1 MNILLIGNG
10 FDLAHHLPTKYP
22 DFLEF
27 VKVIKQILKICNGE
41 DIGDIDWGNIN
52 VQVKELIK
60 PNMGNVRNNLFSQ
73 SEMWNDLI
81 GNNVWIEYFLQC
93 DSFLKENWI
102 DFESEISR
110 IIKIID
116 NDIHKNGG
124 LNAVVRSIS
133 EDFLANYFL
142 DNLDER
148 IQKRRDEL
156 FKKYENIPV
165 GEQSRYV
172 EQYEEAHPILPLKE
186 EITYGDLIRILEDD
200 LNKLIRALEIYICE
214 YVEKID
220 IIEKSP
226 DIDKEEI
233 DFILSFNYTHI
244 FSKLYSVSSQ
254 SKKEVADPFDYLHG
268 EAKINNTVETNNMV
282 LGIDEYLPEER
293 KNTEIEFIDFKKFYQ
308 RIFKGTG
315 CKYKK
320 WLEIIQKD
328 YLEYIQRQIDT
339 DSKRYILD
347 KMQATMHYYA
357 MQAIKR
363 QSLKKHNLYI
373 FGHSL
378 DVTDKDILRD
388 LILNDNVYTTIY
400 YPDKKELGRKIANLV
415 KVIGQD
421 ELIRR
426 TGGSTKTIEFK
437 LQQPM
442 VSIYKL

>member
-10 FDLAHHLPTKYP
+10 FDLAHGLPTKYT

-27 VKVIKQILKICNGE
+27 VKMIKIIKEKNIFNDGFAISDAGCNVDNGKLHQDIRLTILNKANDNKLE
-41 DIGDIDWGNIN
+41 GDS
-52 VQVKELIK
+52 KELIDCI
-60 PNMGNVRNNLFSQ
+60 NHN
-73 SEMWNDLI
+73 I
-81 GNNVWIEYFLQC
+81 WIEYFLQC

-116 NDIHKNGG
+116 NDIHRNGG
-124 LNAVVRSIS
+124 LEAVVRNIS
-133 EDFLANYFL
+133 EDFFASYFL

-148 IQKRRDEL
+148 IQERRDEL

-268 EAKINNTVETNNMV
+268 EAKINNTVEINNMV
-282 LGIDEYLPEER
+282 LGIDEYLPKKRRNRE
-293 KNTEIEFIDFKKFYQ
+293 TEFIAFKKFYQ
-308 RIFKGTG
+308 RIYKQTG
-315 CKYKK
+315 SEYKR
-320 WLEIIQKD
+320 WVEIIKN
-328 YLEYIQRQIDT
+328 
-339 DSKRYILD
+339 
-347 KMQATMHYYA
+347 KMQEIDDK
-357 MQAIKR
+357 IKNQYPVQIPYNKIPNKCR
-363 QSLKKHNLYI
+363 NQLFI

-378 DVTDKDILRD
+378 DITDKDILREM
-388 LILNDNVYTTIY
+388 ILNDNVYTTIY

-426 TGGSTKTIEFK
+426 TGGNTKTIKFVPQK
-437 LQQPM
+437 PM
-442 VSIYKL
+442 EKIKHS

>member
-10 FDLAHHLPTKYP
+10 FDLAHGLPTKYT

-27 VKVIKQILKICNGE
+27 VKMIKIIKEKNIFNDGFAISDAGCNVDNGKLHQDIRLTILNKANDNKLE
-41 DIGDIDWGNIN
+41 GDS
-52 VQVKELIK
+52 KELIDCI
-60 PNMGNVRNNLFSQ
+60 NHN
-73 SEMWNDLI
+73 I
-81 GNNVWIEYFLQC
+81 WIEYFLQC

-116 NDIHKNGG
+116 NDIHRNGG
-124 LNAVVRSIS
+124 LEAVVRNIS
-133 EDFLANYFL
+133 EDFFASYFL

-148 IQKRRDEL
+148 IQERRDEL

-268 EAKINNTVETNNMV
+268 EAKINNTVEINNMV
-282 LGIDEYLPEER
+282 LGIDEYLPKKRRNRE
-293 KNTEIEFIDFKKFYQ
+293 TEFIAFKKFYQ
-308 RIFKGTG
+308 RIYKQTG
-315 CKYKK
+315 SEYKR
-320 WLEIIQKD
+320 WVEIIKN
-328 YLEYIQRQIDT
+328 
-339 DSKRYILD
+339 
-347 KMQATMHYYA
+347 KMQEIDDK
-357 MQAIKR
+357 IKNQYPVQIPYNKIPNKCR
-363 QSLKKHNLYI
+363 NQLFI

-378 DVTDKDILRD
+378 DITDKDILREM
-388 LILNDNVYTTIY
+388 ILNDNVYTTIY

-426 TGGSTKTIEFK
+426 TGGNTKTIKFVPQK
-437 LQQPM
+437 PM
-442 VSIYKL
+442 EKIKDS

>member
-10 FDLAHHLPTKYP
+10 FDLAHGLPTKYT

-27 VKVIKQILKICNGE
+27 VKMIKIIKEKNIFNDGFAISDAGCNVDNGKLHQDIRLTILNKANDNKLE
-41 DIGDIDWGNIN
+41 GDS
-52 VQVKELIK
+52 KELIDCI
-60 PNMGNVRNNLFSQ
+60 NHN
-73 SEMWNDLI
+73 I
-81 GNNVWIEYFLQC
+81 WIEYFLQC

-116 NDIHKNGG
+116 NDIHSNGG
-124 LNAVVRSIS
+124 LEAVVRNIS
-133 EDFLANYFL
+133 EDFFASYFL

-148 IQKRRDEL
+148 IQMRDEVA
-156 FKKYENIPV
+156 FIKYAGLPG
-165 GEQSRYV
+165 GEQSKYI
-172 EQYEEAHPILPLKE
+172 EQYRQDNPVEPLKE
-186 EITYGDLIRILEDD
+186 EITYGNLISILEDD
-200 LNKLIRALEIYICE
+200 LNKLTRALEIYICE

-282 LGIDEYLPEER
+282 LGIDEYLPKKRRNRE
-293 KNTEIEFIDFKKFYQ
+293 TEFIAFKKFYQ
-308 RIFKGTG
+308 RIYKQTG
-315 CKYKK
+315 SEYKR
-320 WLEIIQKD
+320 WVEIIKN
-328 YLEYIQRQIDT
+328 
-339 DSKRYILD
+339 
-347 KMQATMHYYA
+347 KMQEIDDK
-357 MQAIKR
+357 IKNQYPVQIPYNKIPNKCR
-363 QSLKKHNLYI
+363 NQLFI

-378 DVTDKDILRD
+378 DITDKDILREM
-388 LILNDNVYTTIY
+388 ILNDNVYTTIY

-426 TGGSTKTIEFK
+426 TGRNTKTIKFVPQK
-437 LQQPM
+437 PM
-442 VSIYKL
+442 EKIKHS

>member
-10 FDLAHHLPTKYP
+10 FDLAHGLPTKYT

-27 VKVIKQILKICNGE
+27 VKMIKIIKEKNIFNDGFAISDAGCNVDNGKLHQDIRLTILNKANDNKLE
-41 DIGDIDWGNIN
+41 GDS
-52 VQVKELIK
+52 KELIDCI
-60 PNMGNVRNNLFSQ
+60 NHN
-73 SEMWNDLI
+73 I
-81 GNNVWIEYFLQC
+81 WIEYFLQC
-93 DSFLKENWI
+93 DSFLKQNWI
-102 DFESEISR
+102 DFESEICR
-110 IIKIID
+110 IIKIVD
-116 NDIHKNGG
+116 NDIHRNGG
-124 LNAVVRSIS
+124 LEAVVRNIS
-133 EDFLANYFL
+133 EDFFASYFL

-148 IQKRRDEL
+148 IQERRDEL

-268 EAKINNTVETNNMV
+268 EAKINNTVEINNMV
-282 LGIDEYLPEER
+282 LGIDEYLPKKRRNRE
-293 KNTEIEFIDFKKFYQ
+293 TEFIAFKKFYQ
-308 RIFKGTG
+308 RIYKQTG
-315 CKYKK
+315 SEYKR
-320 WLEIIQKD
+320 WVEIIKN
-328 YLEYIQRQIDT
+328 
-339 DSKRYILD
+339 
-347 KMQATMHYYA
+347 KMQEIDDK
-357 MQAIKR
+357 IKNQYPVQIPYNKIPNKCR
-363 QSLKKHNLYI
+363 NQLFI

-378 DVTDKDILRD
+378 DITDKDILREM
-388 LILNDNVYTTIY
+388 ILNDNVYTTIY

-426 TGGSTKTIEFK
+426 TGGNTKTIKFVPQK
-437 LQQPM
+437 PM
-442 VSIYKL
+442 EKIKDS

>member
-41 DIGDIDWGNIN
+41 DMGDIDWGNIN

-116 NDIHKNGG
+116 NDIHSNGG
-124 LNAVVRSIS
+124 LDTVVRNIS
-133 EDFLANYFL
+133 EDFFANYFL

-148 IQKRRDEL
+148 IQMRDEAA
-156 FKKYENIPV
+156 FIKYAGLPV
-165 GEQSRYV
+165 GEQPKYV
-172 EQYEEAHPILPLKE
+172 EQYRQDNPVESLKE
-186 EITYGDLIRILEDD
+186 EITYGNLIEILEED
-200 LNKLIRALEIYICE
+200 LNKLIRALEIYMCE

-254 SKKEVADPFDYLHG
+254 SKKEITDPFDYLHG
-268 EAKINNTVETNNMV
+268 EAKINNTIETNNMV
-282 LGIDEYLPEER
+282 LGIDEYLPKKR
-293 KNTEIEFIDFKKFYQ
+293 KNEETEFIAFKKFYQ
-308 RIFKGTG
+308 RI
-315 CKYKK
+315 YKQAGNEYK
-320 WLEIIQKD
+320 RWVEIIKNHMQEIDDKIKKQ
-328 YLEYIQRQIDT
+328 YPVQIPYN
-339 DSKRYILD
+339 KIPNKCRNQLF
-347 KMQATMHYYA
+347 
-357 MQAIKR
+357 
-363 QSLKKHNLYI
+363 I

-378 DVTDKDILRD
+378 DITDKDVLREM
-388 LILNDNVYTTIY
+388 ILNDNVYTTIY

-426 TGGSTKTIEFK
+426 TGGNTKTIQFV
-437 LQQPM
+437 LQKPM
-442 VSIYKL
+442 EKIKDS

>member
-41 DIGDIDWGNIN
+41 DMGDIDWGNIN

-116 NDIHKNGG
+116 NDIHRNGG
-124 LNAVVRSIS
+124 LDTVVRNIS
-133 EDFLANYFL
+133 EDFFANYFL

-148 IQKRRDEL
+148 IQMRDEAA
-156 FKKYENIPV
+156 FNKYAGLPV
-165 GEQSRYV
+165 GEQSKYA
-172 EQYEEAHPILPLKE
+172 EQYRQDNPVEPLKE
-186 EITYGDLIRILEDD
+186 EITYGNLISILEDD

-226 DIDKEEI
+226 NIDKEEI

-244 FSKLYSVSSQ
+244 FSKLYNVSSQ
-254 SKKEVADPFDYLHG
+254 SKKEIADPFDYLHG
-268 EAKINNTVETNNMV
+268 EAKINNTIETNNMV
-282 LGIDEYLPEER
+282 LGIDEYLSQKRRNKE
-293 KNTEIEFIDFKKFYQ
+293 TEFIAFKKFYQ
-308 RIFKGTG
+308 RIYKQTG
-315 CKYKK
+315 SEYKR
-320 WLEIIQKD
+320 WIEIIKNQ
-328 YLEYIQRQIDT
+328 IQEIDDKIKKQYPVQIPYN
-339 DSKRYILD
+339 KIPNKCRNQLF
-347 KMQATMHYYA
+347 
-357 MQAIKR
+357 
-363 QSLKKHNLYI
+363 I

-378 DVTDKDILRD
+378 DITDKDVLREM
-388 LILNDNVYTTIY
+388 ILNDNVYTTIY

-426 TGGSTKTIEFK
+426 TVCK
-437 LQQPM
+437 
-442 VSIYKL
+442 

>member
-10 FDLAHHLPTKYP
+10 FDLAHGLPTKYT

-27 VKVIKQILKICNGE
+27 VKMIKIIKEKNIFNDGFAISDAGCNVDNGKLHQDIRLTILNKANDNKLE
-41 DIGDIDWGNIN
+41 GDS
-52 VQVKELIK
+52 KELIDCI
-60 PNMGNVRNNLFSQ
+60 NHN
-73 SEMWNDLI
+73 I
-81 GNNVWIEYFLQC
+81 WIEYFLQC

-268 EAKINNTVETNNMV
+268 EAKINNTVEINNMV
-282 LGIDEYLPEER
+282 LGIDEYLPKKRRNRE
-293 KNTEIEFIDFKKFYQ
+293 TEFIAFKKFYQ
-308 RIFKGTG
+308 RIYKQTG
-315 CKYKK
+315 SEYKR
-320 WLEIIQKD
+320 WVEIIKN
-328 YLEYIQRQIDT
+328 
-339 DSKRYILD
+339 
-347 KMQATMHYYA
+347 KMQEIDDK
-357 MQAIKR
+357 IKNQYPVQIPYNKIPNKCR
-363 QSLKKHNLYI
+363 NQLFI

-378 DVTDKDILRD
+378 DITDKDILREM
-388 LILNDNVYTTIY
+388 ILNDNVYTTIY

-426 TGGSTKTIEFK
+426 TGGNTKTIKFVPQK
-437 LQQPM
+437 PM
-442 VSIYKL
+442 EKIKDS

>member
-116 NDIHKNGG
+116 NDIHSNGG
-124 LNAVVRSIS
+124 LDTVVRNIS
-133 EDFLANYFL
+133 EDFFANYFL

-148 IQKRRDEL
+148 IQMRDEAA
-156 FKKYENIPV
+156 FIKYAGLPV
-165 GEQSRYV
+165 GEQSKYI
-172 EQYEEAHPILPLKE
+172 EQYRQDNPVEPLKE
-186 EITYGDLIRILEDD
+186 DITYGNLISMLEDD
-200 LNKLIRALEIYICE
+200 LNKLTRALEIYICE

-268 EAKINNTVETNNMV
+268 EARINNTIETNNMV
-282 LGIDEYLPEER
+282 LGIDEYLPKKR
-293 KNTEIEFIDFKKFYQ
+293 KNEETEFIAFKKFYQ
-308 RIFKGTG
+308 RIYKQTG
-315 CKYKK
+315 NEYKR
-320 WLEIIQKD
+320 WVEIIKNHMQEIDDKIKKQ
-328 YLEYIQRQIDT
+328 YPVQIPYN
-339 DSKRYILD
+339 KIPNKCRNQLF
-347 KMQATMHYYA
+347 
-357 MQAIKR
+357 
-363 QSLKKHNLYI
+363 I

-378 DVTDKDILRD
+378 DITDKDVLREM
-388 LILNDNVYTTIY
+388 ILNDNVYTTIY

-426 TGGSTKTIEFK
+426 TGGNTKTIQFV
-437 LQQPM
+437 LQKPM
-442 VSIYKL
+442 EKIKDS

>member
-10 FDLAHHLPTKYP
+10 FDLAHGLPTKYT

-27 VKVIKQILKICNGE
+27 VKMIKIIKEKNIFNDGFAISDAGCNVDNGKLHQDIRLTILNKANNNKLE
-41 DIGDIDWGNIN
+41 GDS
-52 VQVKELIK
+52 KELIDCI
-60 PNMGNVRNNLFSQ
+60 NN
-73 SEMWNDLI
+73 NI
-81 GNNVWIEYFLQC
+81 WIEYFLQC

-116 NDIHKNGG
+116 NDIHSNGG
-124 LNAVVRSIS
+124 LDTVVRNIS
-133 EDFLANYFL
+133 EDFFANYFL

-148 IQKRRDEL
+148 VQMRDEAA
-156 FKKYENIPV
+156 FIKYAGLPV
-165 GEQSRYV
+165 SEQSKYV
-172 EQYEEAHPILPLKE
+172 EQYRQDNPVEPLKE
-186 EITYGDLIRILEDD
+186 EITYDKLIEILEED

-214 YVEKID
+214 YVEKIN

-254 SKKEVADPFDYLHG
+254 SKKEIADPFDYLHG
-268 EAKINNTVETNNMV
+268 EAKINNVIETNNMV
-282 LGIDEYLPEER
+282 LGIDEYLPKKR
-293 KNTEIEFIDFKKFYQ
+293 KNKETEFIAFKKFYQ
-308 RIFKGTG
+308 RIYKQTG
-315 CKYKK
+315 NEYKR
-320 WLEIIQKD
+320 WVEIIKNHMQ
-328 YLEYIQRQIDT
+328 QID
-339 DSKRYILD
+339 D
-347 KMQATMHYYA
+347 K
-357 MQAIKR
+357 IKKQYPVQIPYNKIPNKCR
-363 QSLKKHNLYI
+363 NQLFI

-378 DVTDKDILRD
+378 DITDKDVLREM
-388 LILNDNVYTTIY
+388 ILNDNVYTTIY

-426 TGGSTKTIEFK
+426 TGGNTKTIQFV
-437 LQQPM
+437 LQKPM
-442 VSIYKL
+442 EKIKDS

>member
-10 FDLAHHLPTKYP
+10 FDLAHGLPTKYT

-27 VKVIKQILKICNGE
+27 VKMIKIIKEKNIFNDGFAISDAGCNVDNGKLHQDIRLTILNKANNNKLE
-41 DIGDIDWGNIN
+41 GDS
-52 VQVKELIK
+52 KELIDCI
-60 PNMGNVRNNLFSQ
+60 NHN
-73 SEMWNDLI
+73 I
-81 GNNVWIEYFLQC
+81 WIEYFLQC

-400 YPDKKELGRKIANLV
+400 YPDKKELGRKIA
-415 KVIGQD
+415 KY
-421 ELIRR
+421 E
-426 TGGSTKTIEFK
+426 
-437 LQQPM
+437 
-442 VSIYKL
+442 SIVEPAGCKRA

>member
-41 DIGDIDWGNIN
+41 DMGDIDWGNIN

-116 NDIHKNGG
+116 NDIHRNGG
-124 LNAVVRSIS
+124 LDTVVRNIS
-133 EDFLANYFL
+133 EDFFANYFL

-148 IQKRRDEL
+148 IQMRDEAA
-156 FKKYENIPV
+156 FNKYAGLPV
-165 GEQSRYV
+165 GEQSKYA
-172 EQYEEAHPILPLKE
+172 EQYRQDNPVEPLKE
-186 EITYGDLIRILEDD
+186 EITYGNLISILEDD

-226 DIDKEEI
+226 NIDKEEI

-244 FSKLYSVSSQ
+244 FSKLYNVSSQ
-254 SKKEVADPFDYLHG
+254 SKKEIADPFDYLHG
-268 EAKINNTVETNNMV
+268 EAKINNTIETNNMV
-282 LGIDEYLPEER
+282 LGIDEYLSQKRRNKE
-293 KNTEIEFIDFKKFYQ
+293 TEFIAFKKFYQ
-308 RIFKGTG
+308 RIYKQTG
-315 CKYKK
+315 SEYKR
-320 WLEIIQKD
+320 WIEIIKNQ
-328 YLEYIQRQIDT
+328 IQEIDDKIKKQYPVQIPYN
-339 DSKRYILD
+339 KIPNKCRNQLF
-347 KMQATMHYYA
+347 
-357 MQAIKR
+357 
-363 QSLKKHNLYI
+363 I

-378 DVTDKDILRD
+378 DITDKDVLREM
-388 LILNDNVYTTIY
+388 ILNDNVYTTIY

-426 TGGSTKTIEFK
+426 TGGNTKTIQFV
-437 LQQPM
+437 LQKPM
-442 VSIYKL
+442 EKIKKS

>member
-1 MNILLIGNG
+1 LNILLIGNG

-41 DIGDIDWGNIN
+41 DMGDIDWGNIN

-116 NDIHKNGG
+116 NDIHRNGG
-124 LNAVVRSIS
+124 LDTVVRNIS
-133 EDFLANYFL
+133 EDFFANYFL

-148 IQKRRDEL
+148 IQMRDEAA
-156 FKKYENIPV
+156 FNKYAGLPV
-165 GEQSRYV
+165 GEQSKYA
-172 EQYEEAHPILPLKE
+172 EQYRQDNPVEPLKE
-186 EITYGDLIRILEDD
+186 EITYGNLISILEDD

-226 DIDKEEI
+226 NIDKEEI

-244 FSKLYSVSSQ
+244 FSKLYNVSSQ
-254 SKKEVADPFDYLHG
+254 SKKEIADPFDYLHG
-268 EAKINNTVETNNMV
+268 EAKINNTIETNNMV
-282 LGIDEYLPEER
+282 LGIDEYLSQKRRNKE
-293 KNTEIEFIDFKKFYQ
+293 TEFIAFKKFYQ
-308 RIFKGTG
+308 RIYKQTG
-315 CKYKK
+315 SEYKR
-320 WLEIIQKD
+320 WIEIIKNQ
-328 YLEYIQRQIDT
+328 IQEIDDKIKKQYPVQIPYN
-339 DSKRYILD
+339 KIPNKCRNQLF
-347 KMQATMHYYA
+347 
-357 MQAIKR
+357 
-363 QSLKKHNLYI
+363 I

-378 DVTDKDILRD
+378 DITDKDVLREM
-388 LILNDNVYTTIY
+388 ILNDNVYTTIY

-426 TGGSTKTIEFK
+426 TVCK
-437 LQQPM
+437 
-442 VSIYKL
+442 

>member
-10 FDLAHHLPTKYP
+10 FDLAHGLPTKYT

-27 VKVIKQILKICNGE
+27 VKMIKIIKEKNIFNDGFAISDAGCNVDNGKLHQDIRLTILNKANNNKLE
-41 DIGDIDWGNIN
+41 GDS
-52 VQVKELIK
+52 KELIDCI
-60 PNMGNVRNNLFSQ
+60 NHN
-73 SEMWNDLI
+73 I
-81 GNNVWIEYFLQC
+81 WIEYFLQC

-116 NDIHKNGG
+116 NDIHGNGG
-124 LNAVVRSIS
+124 LEAVVRNIS
-133 EDFLANYFL
+133 EDFFASYFL

-148 IQKRRDEL
+148 IQERRDEL

-186 EITYGDLIRILEDD
+186 EITYGNLISMLEDD
-200 LNKLIRALEIYICE
+200 LNKLTRALEIYICE

-282 LGIDEYLPEER
+282 LGVDEYLPKKRRNRE
-293 KNTEIEFIDFKKFYQ
+293 TEFIAFKKFYQ
-308 RIFKGTG
+308 RIYKQTG
-315 CKYKK
+315 SEYKR
-320 WLEIIQKD
+320 WVEIIKN
-328 YLEYIQRQIDT
+328 
-339 DSKRYILD
+339 
-347 KMQATMHYYA
+347 KMQEIDDK
-357 MQAIKR
+357 IKNQYPVQIPYNKIPNKCR
-363 QSLKKHNLYI
+363 NQLFI

-378 DVTDKDILRD
+378 DITDKDVLREM
-388 LILNDNVYTTIY
+388 ILNDNVYTTIY

-426 TGGSTKTIEFK
+426 TGGNTKTIKFVP
-437 LQQPM
+437 QQPM
-442 VSIYKL
+442 EKIKDS

>member
-10 FDLAHHLPTKYP
+10 FDLAHGLPTKYT

-27 VKVIKQILKICNGE
+27 VKMIKIIKEKNIFNDGFAISDAGCNVDNGKLHQDIRLTILNKANDNKLE
-41 DIGDIDWGNIN
+41 GDS
-52 VQVKELIK
+52 KELIDCI
-60 PNMGNVRNNLFSQ
+60 NHN
-73 SEMWNDLI
+73 I
-81 GNNVWIEYFLQC
+81 WIEYFLQC

-116 NDIHKNGG
+116 NDIHRNGG
-124 LNAVVRSIS
+124 LEAVVRNIS
-133 EDFLANYFL
+133 EDFFASYFL

-148 IQKRRDEL
+148 IQERRDEL

-282 LGIDEYLPEER
+282 LGVDEYLPKKRRNRE
-293 KNTEIEFIDFKKFYQ
+293 TEFIAFKKFYQ
-308 RIFKGTG
+308 RIYKQTG
-315 CKYKK
+315 SEYKR
-320 WLEIIQKD
+320 WVEIIKN
-328 YLEYIQRQIDT
+328 
-339 DSKRYILD
+339 
-347 KMQATMHYYA
+347 KMQEIDDK
-357 MQAIKR
+357 IKNQYPVQIPYNKIPNKCR
-363 QSLKKHNLYI
+363 NQLFI

-378 DVTDKDILRD
+378 DITDKDILREM
-388 LILNDNVYTTIY
+388 ILNDNVYTTIY

-426 TGGSTKTIEFK
+426 TGGNTKTIKFVPQK
-437 LQQPM
+437 PM
-442 VSIYKL
+442 EKIKDS

>member
-10 FDLAHHLPTKYP
+10 FDLAHGLPTKYT

-27 VKVIKQILKICNGE
+27 VKMIKIIKEKNIFNDGFAISDAGCNVDNGKLHQDIRLTILNKANNNKLE
-41 DIGDIDWGNIN
+41 GDS
-52 VQVKELIK
+52 KELIDCI
-60 PNMGNVRNNLFSQ
+60 NHN
-73 SEMWNDLI
+73 I
-81 GNNVWIEYFLQC
+81 WIEYFLQC

-268 EAKINNTVETNNMV
+268 EAKINNVIETNNMV
-282 LGIDEYLPEER
+282 LGIDEYLPKKR
-293 KNTEIEFIDFKKFYQ
+293 KNKETEFIAFKKFYQ
-308 RIFKGTG
+308 RIYKQTG
-315 CKYKK
+315 NEYKR
-320 WLEIIQKD
+320 WVEIIKNHMQ
-328 YLEYIQRQIDT
+328 QID
-339 DSKRYILD
+339 D
-347 KMQATMHYYA
+347 K
-357 MQAIKR
+357 IKKQYPVQIPYNKIPNKCR
-363 QSLKKHNLYI
+363 NQLFI

-378 DVTDKDILRD
+378 DITDKDVLREM
-388 LILNDNVYTTIY
+388 ILNDNVYTTIY

-426 TGGSTKTIEFK
+426 TGGNTKTIQFV
-437 LQQPM
+437 LQKPM
-442 VSIYKL
+442 EKIKDS

>member
-81 GNNVWIEYFLQC
+81 GKNVWIEYFLQC

-116 NDIHKNGG
+116 NDIHSNGG
-124 LNAVVRSIS
+124 LDTVIRNIS
-133 EDFLANYFL
+133 EDFFANYFL

-148 IQKRRDEL
+148 IQMRDEAAFIKCAGL
-156 FKKYENIPV
+156 PV
-165 GEQSRYV
+165 GKQSKYI
-172 EQYEEAHPILPLKE
+172 EQYRQDNPVEPLKE
-186 EITYGDLIRILEDD
+186 EITYGNLISMLEDD
-200 LNKLIRALEIYICE
+200 LNKLTRALEIYICE

-282 LGIDEYLPEER
+282 LGIDEYLPKKRRNRE
-293 KNTEIEFIDFKKFYQ
+293 TEFIAFKKFYQ
-308 RIFKGTG
+308 RIYKQTG
-315 CKYKK
+315 SEYKR
-320 WLEIIQKD
+320 WVEIIKN
-328 YLEYIQRQIDT
+328 
-339 DSKRYILD
+339 
-347 KMQATMHYYA
+347 KMQEIDDK
-357 MQAIKR
+357 IKNQYPVQIPYNKIPNKCR
-363 QSLKKHNLYI
+363 NQLFI

-378 DVTDKDILRD
+378 DITDKDVLREM
-388 LILNDNVYTTIY
+388 ILNDNVYTTIY

-426 TGGSTKTIEFK
+426 TGGNTKTIKFVPQK
-437 LQQPM
+437 PM
-442 VSIYKL
+442 EKIKDS

>member
-10 FDLAHHLPTKYP
+10 FDLAHGLPTKYT

-27 VKVIKQILKICNGE
+27 VKMIKIIKEKNIFNDGFAISDAGCNVDNGKLHQDIRLTILNKANDNKLE
-41 DIGDIDWGNIN
+41 GDS
-52 VQVKELIK
+52 KELIDCI
-60 PNMGNVRNNLFSQ
+60 NHN
-73 SEMWNDLI
+73 I
-81 GNNVWIEYFLQC
+81 WIEYFLQC

-116 NDIHKNGG
+116 NDIHGNGG
-124 LNAVVRSIS
+124 LEAVVRNIS
-133 EDFLANYFL
+133 EDFFASYFL

-148 IQKRRDEL
+148 IQERRDEL

-186 EITYGDLIRILEDD
+186 EITYGNLISMLEDD
-200 LNKLIRALEIYICE
+200 LNKLTRALEIYICE

-282 LGIDEYLPEER
+282 LGVDEYLPKKRRNRE
-293 KNTEIEFIDFKKFYQ
+293 TEFIAFKKFYQ
-308 RIFKGTG
+308 RIYKQTG
-315 CKYKK
+315 SEYKR
-320 WLEIIQKD
+320 WVEIIKN
-328 YLEYIQRQIDT
+328 
-339 DSKRYILD
+339 
-347 KMQATMHYYA
+347 KMQEIDDK
-357 MQAIKR
+357 IKNQYPVQIPYNKIPNKCR
-363 QSLKKHNLYI
+363 NQLFI

-378 DVTDKDILRD
+378 DITDKDVLREM
-388 LILNDNVYTTIY
+388 ILNDNVYTTIY

-426 TGGSTKTIEFK
+426 TGGNTKTIKFVP
-437 LQQPM
+437 QQPM
-442 VSIYKL
+442 EKIKDS

>member
-116 NDIHKNGG
+116 NDIHRNGG
-124 LNAVVRSIS
+124 LEAVVRNIS
-133 EDFLANYFL
+133 EDFFASYFL

-148 IQKRRDEL
+148 IQERRDEL

-268 EAKINNTVETNNMV
+268 EAKINNTVEINNMV
-282 LGIDEYLPEER
+282 LGIDEYLPKKRRNRE
-293 KNTEIEFIDFKKFYQ
+293 TEFIAFKKFYQ
-308 RIFKGTG
+308 RIYKQTG
-315 CKYKK
+315 SEYKR
-320 WLEIIQKD
+320 WVEIIKN
-328 YLEYIQRQIDT
+328 
-339 DSKRYILD
+339 
-347 KMQATMHYYA
+347 KMQEIDDK
-357 MQAIKR
+357 IKNQYPVQIPYNKIPNKCR
-363 QSLKKHNLYI
+363 NQLFI

-378 DVTDKDILRD
+378 DITDKDVLREM
-388 LILNDNVYTTIY
+388 ILNDNVYTTIY

-426 TGGSTKTIEFK
+426 TGGNTKTIQFV
-437 LQQPM
+437 LQKPM
-442 VSIYKL
+442 EKIKDS

>member
-10 FDLAHHLPTKYP
+10 FDLAHGLPTKYT

-27 VKVIKQILKICNGE
+27 VKMIKIIKEKNIFNDGFAISDAECNVDNGKLHQDIRLTILNKANDNKLE
-41 DIGDIDWGNIN
+41 GDS
-52 VQVKELIK
+52 KELIDCI
-60 PNMGNVRNNLFSQ
+60 NHN
-73 SEMWNDLI
+73 I
-81 GNNVWIEYFLQC
+81 WIEYFLQC

-116 NDIHKNGG
+116 NDIHRNGG
-124 LNAVVRSIS
+124 LEAVVRNIS
-133 EDFLANYFL
+133 EDFFASYFL

-148 IQKRRDEL
+148 IQERRDEL

-268 EAKINNTVETNNMV
+268 EAKINNTVEINNMV
-282 LGIDEYLPEER
+282 LGIDEYLPKKRRNRE
-293 KNTEIEFIDFKKFYQ
+293 TEFIAFKKFYQ
-308 RIFKGTG
+308 RIYKQTG
-315 CKYKK
+315 SEYKR
-320 WLEIIQKD
+320 WVEIIKN
-328 YLEYIQRQIDT
+328 
-339 DSKRYILD
+339 
-347 KMQATMHYYA
+347 KMQEIDDK
-357 MQAIKR
+357 IKNQYPVQIPYNKIPNKCR
-363 QSLKKHNLYI
+363 NQLFI

-378 DVTDKDILRD
+378 DITDKDILREM
-388 LILNDNVYTTIY
+388 ILNDNVYTTIY

-426 TGGSTKTIEFK
+426 TGGNTKTIKFVPQK
-437 LQQPM
+437 PM
-442 VSIYKL
+442 EKIKDS

>member
-116 NDIHKNGG
+116 NDIHRNGG
-124 LNAVVRSIS
+124 LEAVVRNIS
-133 EDFLANYFL
+133 EDFFASYFL

-148 IQKRRDEL
+148 IQERRDEL

-226 DIDKEEI
+226 DIDKKEI

-268 EAKINNTVETNNMV
+268 EAKINNTVEINNMV
-282 LGIDEYLPEER
+282 LGIDEYLPKKRRNRE
-293 KNTEIEFIDFKKFYQ
+293 TEFIAFKKFYQ
-308 RIFKGTG
+308 RIYKQTG
-315 CKYKK
+315 SEYKR
-320 WLEIIQKD
+320 WVEIIKN
-328 YLEYIQRQIDT
+328 
-339 DSKRYILD
+339 
-347 KMQATMHYYA
+347 KMQEIDDK
-357 MQAIKR
+357 IKNQYPVQIPYNKIPNKCR
-363 QSLKKHNLYI
+363 NQLFI

-378 DVTDKDILRD
+378 DITDKDVLREM
-388 LILNDNVYTTIY
+388 ILNDNVYTTIY

-426 TGGSTKTIEFK
+426 TGGNTKTIQFV
-437 LQQPM
+437 LQKPM
-442 VSIYKL
+442 EKIKKS

>member
-10 FDLAHHLPTKYP
+10 FDLAHGLPTKYT

-27 VKVIKQILKICNGE
+27 VKMIKIIKEKNIFNDGFAISDAGCNVDNGKLHQDIRLTILNKANNNKLE
-41 DIGDIDWGNIN
+41 GDS
-52 VQVKELIK
+52 KELIDCI
-60 PNMGNVRNNLFSQ
+60 NN
-73 SEMWNDLI
+73 NI
-81 GNNVWIEYFLQC
+81 WIEYFLQC
-93 DSFLKENWI
+93 DSFLKQNWI
-102 DFESEISR
+102 DFESEICR

-124 LNAVVRSIS
+124 LDTVVRNIS
-133 EDFLANYFL
+133 EDFFANYFL

-148 IQKRRDEL
+148 IQMKDEAA
-156 FKKYENIPV
+156 FIKYAGLPV
-165 GEQSRYV
+165 GEQSKYI
-172 EQYEEAHPILPLKE
+172 EQYRQDNPVEPLKE
-186 EITYGDLIRILEDD
+186 EITYGNLISMLEDD
-200 LNKLIRALEIYICE
+200 LNKLTRALEIYICE

-282 LGIDEYLPEER
+282 LGVDEYLPKKRRNRE
-293 KNTEIEFIDFKKFYQ
+293 TEFIAFKKFYQ
-308 RIFKGTG
+308 RIYRQTG
-315 CKYKK
+315 SEYKR
-320 WLEIIQKD
+320 WVEIIKN
-328 YLEYIQRQIDT
+328 
-339 DSKRYILD
+339 
-347 KMQATMHYYA
+347 KMQEIDDK
-357 MQAIKR
+357 IKNQYPVQIPYNKIPNKCR
-363 QSLKKHNLYI
+363 NQLFI

-378 DVTDKDILRD
+378 DITDKDILREM
-388 LILNDNVYTTIY
+388 ILNDNVYTTIY

-426 TGGSTKTIEFK
+426 TGGNTKTIKFVPQK
-437 LQQPM
+437 PM
-442 VSIYKL
+442 EKIKDS

>member
-10 FDLAHHLPTKYP
+10 FDLAHGLPTKYT

-27 VKVIKQILKICNGE
+27 VKMIKIIKEKNIFNDGFAISDAGCNVDNGKLHQDIRLTILNKANDNKLE
-41 DIGDIDWGNIN
+41 GDS
-52 VQVKELIK
+52 KELIDCI
-60 PNMGNVRNNLFSQ
+60 NHN
-73 SEMWNDLI
+73 I
-81 GNNVWIEYFLQC
+81 WIEYFLQC

-116 NDIHKNGG
+116 NDIHRNGG
-124 LNAVVRSIS
+124 LEAVVRNIS
-133 EDFLANYFL
+133 EDFFASYFL

-148 IQKRRDEL
+148 IQERRDEL

-282 LGIDEYLPEER
+282 LGVDEYLPKKRRNRE
-293 KNTEIEFIDFKKFYQ
+293 TEFIAFKKFYQ
-308 RIFKGTG
+308 RIYKQTG
-315 CKYKK
+315 SEYKR
-320 WLEIIQKD
+320 WVEIIKN
-328 YLEYIQRQIDT
+328 
-339 DSKRYILD
+339 
-347 KMQATMHYYA
+347 KMQEIDDK
-357 MQAIKR
+357 IKNQYPVQIPYNKIPNKCR
-363 QSLKKHNLYI
+363 NQLFI

-378 DVTDKDILRD
+378 DITDKDVLREM
-388 LILNDNVYTTIY
+388 ILNDNVYTTIY

-426 TGGSTKTIEFK
+426 TGGNTKTIKFVPQK
-437 LQQPM
+437 PM
-442 VSIYKL
+442 EKIKDS

>member
-116 NDIHKNGG
+116 NDIHSNGG
-124 LNAVVRSIS
+124 LDTVIRNIS
-133 EDFLANYFL
+133 EDFFANYFL
-142 DNLDER
+142 DNLDKR
-148 IQKRRDEL
+148 IQMRDEAA
-156 FKKYENIPV
+156 FIKYAGLPV
-165 GEQSRYV
+165 GEQSKYV
-172 EQYEEAHPILPLKE
+172 EQYRQDNPVEPLKE
-186 EITYGDLIRILEDD
+186 EITYGKLIEILEED
-200 LNKLIRALEIYICE
+200 LHKLIRALEIYICE
-214 YVEKID
+214 YVEKIN

-226 DIDKEEI
+226 DIDEEEI

-244 FSKLYSVSSQ
+244 FSKLYNVSSQ
-254 SKKEVADPFDYLHG
+254 SKKEIADPFDYLHG
-268 EAKINNTVETNNMV
+268 EARINNTIETNNMV
-282 LGIDEYLPEER
+282 LGIDEYLPKKR
-293 KNTEIEFIDFKKFYQ
+293 KNEETEFIAFKKFYQ
-308 RIFKGTG
+308 RIYKQTG
-315 CKYKK
+315 NEYKR
-320 WLEIIQKD
+320 WVEIIKNHMQEIDDKIKKQ
-328 YLEYIQRQIDT
+328 YPVQIPYN
-339 DSKRYILD
+339 KIPNKCRNQLF
-347 KMQATMHYYA
+347 
-357 MQAIKR
+357 
-363 QSLKKHNLYI
+363 I

-378 DVTDKDILRD
+378 DITDKDVLREM
-388 LILNDNVYTTIY
+388 ILNDNVYTTIY

-426 TGGSTKTIEFK
+426 TGGNTKTIQFV
-437 LQQPM
+437 LQKPM
-442 VSIYKL
+442 EKIKDS

>member
-27 VKVIKQILKICNGE
+27 VKVIKQILKICNGQ
-41 DIGDIDWGNIN
+41 DMGDIDWGNIN

-116 NDIHKNGG
+116 NDIHSNGG
-124 LNAVVRSIS
+124 LDTVVRNIS
-133 EDFLANYFL
+133 EDFFANYFL

-148 IQKRRDEL
+148 IQMRDEAA
-156 FKKYENIPV
+156 FIKYAGLPV
-165 GEQSRYV
+165 GEQPKYV
-172 EQYEEAHPILPLKE
+172 EQYRQDNPVESLKE
-186 EITYGDLIRILEDD
+186 EITYGNLIEILEED
-200 LNKLIRALEIYICE
+200 LNKLIRALEIYMCE

-254 SKKEVADPFDYLHG
+254 SKKEITDPFDYLHG
-268 EAKINNTVETNNMV
+268 EAKINNTIETNNMV
-282 LGIDEYLPEER
+282 LGIDEYLPKKR
-293 KNTEIEFIDFKKFYQ
+293 KNEETEFIAFKKFYQ
-308 RIFKGTG
+308 RI
-315 CKYKK
+315 YKQAGNEYK
-320 WLEIIQKD
+320 RWVEIIKNHMQEIDDKIKKQ
-328 YLEYIQRQIDT
+328 YPVQIPYN
-339 DSKRYILD
+339 KIPNKCRNQLFV
-347 KMQATMHYYA
+347 
-357 MQAIKR
+357 
-363 QSLKKHNLYI
+363 

-378 DVTDKDILRD
+378 DITDKDVLREM
-388 LILNDNVYTTIY
+388 ILNDNVYTTIY

-426 TGGSTKTIEFK
+426 TRGNTKTIQFV
-437 LQQPM
+437 LQKPM
-442 VSIYKL
+442 EKIKDS

>member
-41 DIGDIDWGNIN
+41 DMGDIDWGNIN

-116 NDIHKNGG
+116 NDIHRNGG
-124 LNAVVRSIS
+124 LDTVVRNIS
-133 EDFLANYFL
+133 EDFFANYFL

-148 IQKRRDEL
+148 IQMRDEAA
-156 FKKYENIPV
+156 FIKYAGLPV
-165 GEQSRYV
+165 GEQSKYI
-172 EQYEEAHPILPLKE
+172 EQYRQDNPVEPLKE
-186 EITYGDLIRILEDD
+186 EITYGNLISILEDD
-200 LNKLIRALEIYICE
+200 LNKLTRALEIYICE

-282 LGIDEYLPEER
+282 LGIDEYLSQKRRNKE
-293 KNTEIEFIDFKKFYQ
+293 TEFIAFKKFYQ
-308 RIFKGTG
+308 RIYKQTG
-315 CKYKK
+315 SEYKR
-320 WLEIIQKD
+320 WIEIIKNQ
-328 YLEYIQRQIDT
+328 IQEIDDKIKKQYPVQIPYN
-339 DSKRYILD
+339 KIPNKCRNQLF
-347 KMQATMHYYA
+347 
-357 MQAIKR
+357 
-363 QSLKKHNLYI
+363 I

-378 DVTDKDILRD
+378 DITDKDVLREM
-388 LILNDNVYTTIY
+388 ILNDNVYTTIY

-426 TGGSTKTIEFK
+426 TGGNTKTIQFV
-437 LQQPM
+437 LQKPM
-442 VSIYKL
+442 EKIKKS

>member
-10 FDLAHHLPTKYP
+10 FDLAHGLPTKYP

-116 NDIHKNGG
+116 NDIHSNGG
-124 LNAVVRSIS
+124 LDTVIRNIS
-133 EDFLANYFL
+133 EDFFANYFL

-148 IQKRRDEL
+148 IQMRDEAA
-156 FKKYENIPV
+156 FIKYAGLPV
-165 GEQSRYV
+165 GKQSKYI
-172 EQYEEAHPILPLKE
+172 EQYRQDNPVEPLKE
-186 EITYGDLIRILEDD
+186 EITYGNLISMLEDD
-200 LNKLIRALEIYICE
+200 LNKLTRALEIYICE

-282 LGIDEYLPEER
+282 LGIDEYLPKKRRNRE
-293 KNTEIEFIDFKKFYQ
+293 TEFIAFKKFYQ
-308 RIFKGTG
+308 RIYKQTG
-315 CKYKK
+315 SEYKR
-320 WLEIIQKD
+320 WVEIIKN
-328 YLEYIQRQIDT
+328 
-339 DSKRYILD
+339 
-347 KMQATMHYYA
+347 KMQEIDDK
-357 MQAIKR
+357 IKNQYPVQIPYNKIPNKCR
-363 QSLKKHNLYI
+363 NQLFI

-378 DVTDKDILRD
+378 DITDKDILREM
-388 LILNDNVYTTIY
+388 ILNDNVYTTIY

-426 TGGSTKTIEFK
+426 TGGNTKTIKFVPQK
-437 LQQPM
+437 PM
-442 VSIYKL
+442 EKIKDS